1 MLLKKLQLIFI
12 LGLFGTGL
20 VACGGDDSSSGG
32 IPDTPKSMA
41 KSGAV
46 EAYDPDVP
54 SMVVEDNGVVHE
66 EEIYKNWPQQASE
79 ASNDSATMVNTS
91 SNVPLEAYDPDVP
104 PMVVEDNGVVQQ
116 EEIYK
121 NWPAQITAES
131 NDSAS
136 AEQTQEAP
144 SAAAVETKTHTVF
157 GRATSFSPNILF
169 INPGDTVKWEN
180 MTIHDSVSMEG
191 LIPDGAEPWVFKIG
205 QNGAVTL
212 TVEGVYIYKCNPHY
226 PLGMVAA
233 IIVGKPVN
241 IAQVQA
247 NATGR
252 SKGIVI
258 KVVKA
263 LAKM

>member
-1 MLLKKLQLIFI
+1 MLLKKIQLVFVIGL
-12 LGLFGTGL
+12 LGLS
-20 VACGGDDSSSGG
+20 ACGDSETESSSPDKYQAIVSEPAVSATTEEGAMVEDVTTDVTSVATMPKNVSSESTAEGG
-32 IPDTPKSMA
+32 L
-41 KSGAV
+41 

-66 EEIYKNWPQQASE
+66 EEIYKNWPEQA
-79 ASNDSATMVNTS
+79 AVT
-91 SNVPLEAYDPDVP
+91 
-104 PMVVEDNGVVQQ
+104 
-116 EEIYK
+116 
-121 NWPAQITAES
+121 S

-136 AEQTQEAP
+136 SEQSQEAP
-144 SAAAVETKTHTVF
+144 VAAEVKTHTVM
-157 GRATSFSPNILF
+157 GQATSFSPNILF
-169 INPGDTVKWEN
+169 INSGDTVQWQN
-180 MTIHDSVSMEG
+180 MTIHDSVSMDG
-191 LIPDGAEPWVFKIG
+191 LIPAGAEPWVFKLG

-212 TVEGVYIYKCNPHY
+212 TKEGVYIYKCNPHY

-241 IAQVQA
+241 IKQVQA

-263 LAKM
+263 LAVQ

>member
-1 MLLKKLQLIFI
+1 MLTLS
-12 LGLFGTGL
+12 GLAL
-20 VACGGDDSSSGG
+20 AACGDSNSGSS
-32 IPDTPKSMA
+32 DTPKPMIS
-41 KSGAV
+41 SGAI

-54 SMVVEDNGVVHE
+54 SMAVEDNGVISE
-66 EEIYKNWPQQASE
+66 EEIYKARPEQAAATGGDA
-79 ASNDSATMVNTS
+79 ASM
-91 SNVPLEAYDPDVP
+91 
-104 PMVVEDNGVVQQ
+104 
-116 EEIYK
+116 
-121 NWPAQITAES
+121 
-131 NDSAS
+131 
-136 AEQTQEAP
+136 EQPEEAP
-144 SAAAVETKTHTVF
+144 AAVGTKTHTVN

-169 INPGDTVKWEN
+169 INPGDTVQWQN

-191 LIPDGAEPWVFKIG
+191 LIPEGAEPWVFKLG

-212 TVEGVYIYKCNPHY
+212 TEEGVYIYKCNPHY

-241 IAQVQA
+241 IEQVQA

-263 LAKM
+263 LVAQ

>member
-1 MLLKKLQLIFI
+1 MLFKKLQLT
-12 LGLFGTGL
+12 LSFGVLAL
-20 VACGGDDSSSGG
+20 VLASCGDNDSGSSDKPIAKSTMEQPAMVQTIAEEGASDEVSSSDAGEAD
-32 IPDTPKSMA
+32 ISAM
-41 KSGAV
+41 AV
-46 EAYDPDVP
+46 EEHD
-54 SMVVEDNGVVHE
+54 
-66 EEIYKNWPQQASE
+66 
-79 ASNDSATMVNTS
+79 
-91 SNVPLEAYDPDVP
+91 SNVSASSEILEAYDPDHP
-104 PMVVEDNGVVQQ
+104 SMMVEDNGVVQQ

-121 NWPAQITAES
+121 AWPKEAPVAS
-131 NDSAS
+131 VDSAS
-136 AEQTQEAP
+136 TAAEAP
-144 SAAAVETKTHTVF
+144 APVATEAKTHIVN

-169 INPGDTVKWEN
+169 INPGDTVQWAN

-191 LIPDGAEPWVFKIG
+191 LIPSGAKPWLFKLG

-212 TVEGVYIYKCNPHY
+212 TEEGVYIYKCIPHY

-241 IAQVQA
+241 IKEVQE

-263 LAKM
+263 LATR